1 MDMVFNSDLI
11 YAAAKELFIE
21 KGYKKATFA
30 ELSARVG
37 VHKSLITYY
46 FKTKLNLAEMIIHE
60 YALDYSK
67 LADKA
72 VMLCKGELDPLYVS
86 AMRNF
91 IMFHG
96 FEENKPLA
104 RFYME
109 FIDEVGPPVYGNLKR
124 TLLEKMQEKL
134 SLPINEKRLKFIQM
148 ADDAIRISLV
158 KSFFSGGTDL
168 SLDEAIELK
177 VKLTLQMYNLPED
190 HIDEIYK
197 ESKEIFEKI
206 HFIYGPGLEIRIE

>member
-1 MDMVFNSDLI
+1 
-11 YAAAKELFIE
+11 
-21 KGYKKATFA
+21 
-30 ELSARVG
+30 
-37 VHKSLITYY
+37 
-46 FKTKLNLAEMIIHE
+46 MIIHE

-168 SLDEAIELK
+168 SLDEAIEHK

-190 HIDEIYK
+190 QHQMKYMLRKVKKYLKKYISSTGRALKSALNEYF
-197 ESKEIFEKI
+197 S
-206 HFIYGPGLEIRIE
+206 L